1 MLKAFLDGD
10 NMFSSYRV
18 NEIENKLQKAR
29 FSPLDIMVTGVTGAG
44 KSTTLNSFFK
54 KEIAKVGEGV
64 DPETMDLDSY
74 SLNEKLRFWDTPGL
88 GDGIHKDKEHSKK
101 IIDLLYKTY
110 SLDNNPYGWI
120 DNVLV
125 VLEGSTRDM
134 GTTYS
139 LLNDLIIP
147 NFQSERIFVAINQ
160 ADMAM
165 KGRNWNYEKALPNN
179 ILIQFLEEKAISIQ
193 NRVKEATGIKIIKP
207 IYYSGKYGYNV
218 DKLFDL
224 LIDNIPEKRRDLVK

>member
-1 MLKAFLDGD
+1 MLKAFLDVD

-18 NEIENKLQKAR
+18 NEIETKLQKAR

-101 IIDLLYKTY
+101 I
-110 SLDNNPYGWI
+110 
-120 DNVLV
+120 
-125 VLEGSTRDM
+125 
-134 GTTYS
+134 
-139 LLNDLIIP
+139 
-147 NFQSERIFVAINQ
+147 QSAIFF
-160 ADMAM
+160 
-165 KGRNWNYEKALPNN
+165 P
-179 ILIQFLEEKAISIQ
+179 
-193 NRVKEATGIKIIKP
+193 
-207 IYYSGKYGYNV
+207 
-218 DKLFDL
+218 
-224 LIDNIPEKRRDLVK
+224 